1 MKHFALLLLLLVFL
15 LSCSSKTKV
24 ETLNGVEYAV
34 TPIDSSANYLIE
46 TDSFTGVVFS
56 NHEKLTHDVFTFR
69 MLFRPRKEE
78 NITPFTP
85 SLEEVI
91 SAEKILKRCAENE
104 TEGADSL
111 DIGVIEELPFYKRQ
125 YFGGINEKGQKLI
138 WINSFPANDEDFT
151 ITKNWQT
158 DIVEVNDGGNYFF
171 NVVTNIDTGE
181 CYRFFVNSMA
191 SNKNSIRQPS
201 AALTLAM
208 LRASAAQIR

>member
-1 MKHFALLLLLLVFL
+1 MKHYVLLLGLLFYFS
-15 LSCSSKTKV
+15 SCSSKTKI
-24 ETLNGVEYAV
+24 ENINGVEYAV
-34 TPIDSSANYLIE
+34 TPVDSSANYLVE
-46 TDSFTGVVFS
+46 TKAFSGIVFS
-56 NHEKLTHDVFTFR
+56 KHEKLTHDVFTFR

-104 TEGADSL
+104 MEGADSL
-111 DIGVIEELPFYKRQ
+111 DIGEIEELLFYKRQ

-138 WINSFPANDEDFT
+138 WINAFPANDEHFT
-151 ITKNWQT
+151 QYWQT
-158 DIVEVNDGGNYFF
+158 DIVEVNDGGNHFF
-171 NVVTNIDTGE
+171 NVVTNLETGE

-191 SNKNSIRQPS
+191 SNKNSFRQHS

-208 LRASAAQIR
+208 LWASAAQNRCS